1 MKLRLSL
8 GDRSTNAKPFKIQY
22 KKFLFWHDFN
32 GYIEGTDG
40 WIKEALYYSLEE
52 GKAQLNKLA
61 EGLSKNSQKKI

>member
-8 GDRSTNAKPFKIQY
+8 GNRSTNARPFKIQY
-22 KKFLFWHDFN
+22 KEFLFWHDFN
-32 GYIEGTDG
+32 EYIEGTDG
-40 WIKEALYYSLEE
+40 FIKEPNYYSLEE

>member
-32 GYIEGTDG
+32 G

-61 EGLSKNSQKKI
+61 EGLSSKTKTI